1 MQFMAPR
8 YMRGAFFAYFCRVLR
23 IGKKFFRKVLLPQYC
38 APVVAIFVRLA
49 SFRLLVM

>member
-8 YMRGAFFAYFCRVLR
+8 YMRGAFFAYFCRILR
-23 IGKKFFRKVLLPQYC
+23 IGKNFSEGFITAILRAGYC
-38 APVVAIFVRLA
+38 DFVRLA